1 MGYLSALALT
11 FALELPLYW
20 LVLCPLAGRLGGKAS
35 TTRRALTTGVIA
47 SAVTHPLAMLVAMPL
62 LRRPFGRP
70 AALALV
76 ESAVII
82 AEWAIVRHRH
92 GDPFV
97 AAVAAGGA
105 NLTSLAIGLAIIG

>member
-1 MGYLSALALT
+1 MGYLAALALT

-20 LVLCPLAGRLGGKAS
+20 LVLCPLARRLGGQAS
-35 TTRRALTTGVIA
+35 TPRLALATGVIA
-47 SAVTHPLAMLVAMPL
+47 SAVTHPLAMLVAIPL
-62 LRRPFGRP
+62 LRSQFGTP
-70 AALALV
+70 IALVLV
-76 ESAVII
+76 ESGVLV

-97 AAVAAGGA
+97 AAVAAGSA